1 VEQISFLGKLA
12 KEELPFLKLHQKQV
26 KEITLIEETENYS
39 LHAKSGLTSAP
50 DPDIGWWVG
59 WVNCEGNIY
68 PFALN
73 IDVIK
78 EQDVPAREELA
89 RAALTILELL

>member
-1 VEQISFLGKLA
+1 M
-12 KEELPFLKLHQKQV
+12 

-59 WVNCEGNIY
+59 WVNREGNIY

-78 EQDVPAREELA
+78 EQEGPIRQELA
-89 RAALTILELL
+89 RAAVTIVRTSLIL